1 MWISQLLRPVHLKL
15 HVKIAPISDLR
26 KKSESE
32 FQWTDKC
39 QRAFERLKSELV
51 SKPVVQPYSL
61 KKEVTITTDAS
72 EKAIGGVLSQ
82 EGHPVIYVSKTLSQ
96 AEQRYSNIEREAL
109 AIVFVVKRLKQFLL
123 GRKFNLETDHRPLE
137 FIFAPNKE
145 LPKTVSARITR
156 WAISLMAF
164 DYEIKYKEG
173 SSIPHAD
180 AMSRL
185 KFDNDDDECNLVDY
199 SSSNF
204 DEFCVHYAEHKLIPF
219 EELRSECERDELAK
233 RIIRRV
239 IDGDWK
245 ACTKVESFFKKVSG
259 LLTVENGLL
268 YNGTRPYIP
277 PRMRNIVIER
287 AHDTHPGVQA
297 TKNVVNLMSW
307 WPGVGKDVEK
317 FISACSESAKI
328 RPRTEKSIDT
338 WPDAQPWER
347 LHMDWAY
354 IQEVGNIL
362 IIVDAGSG
370 WIEAFICGD
379 RPTEKVIHCLSAFFG
394 RFGVPHTLVSDNTKE
409 FINDKVVTWL
419 QAQDC
424 TKLESPI
431 YNPRSNGLAERA
443 VQTVKKAMRAWN
455 SSLRVS
461 FHAFLQR
468 VLFTHR
474 NTSSVR
480 GKTPSEVLLGRKMR
494 LPAVINYPIGERVV
508 FRAGPHTESFPA
520 RYVVRKGNNTA

>member
-1 MWISQLLRPVHLKL
+1 M
-15 HVKIAPISDLR
+15 D
-26 KKSESE
+26 
-32 FQWTDKC
+32 
-39 QRAFERLKSELV
+39 
-51 SKPVVQPYSL
+51 
-61 KKEVTITTDAS
+61 
-72 EKAIGGVLSQ
+72 
-82 EGHPVIYVSKTLSQ
+82 
-96 AEQRYSNIEREAL
+96 
-109 AIVFVVKRLKQFLL
+109 
-123 GRKFNLETDHRPLE
+123 
-137 FIFAPNKE
+137 
-145 LPKTVSARITR
+145 
-156 WAISLMAF
+156 F

-185 KFDNDDDECNLVDY
+185 NFDKDDNECNLVDY
-199 SSSNF
+199 SSSNL

-239 IDGDWK
+239 INGDWK
-245 ACTKVESFFKKVSG
+245 ACTQVESIFKKVSG
-259 LLTVENGLL
+259 LLTVGNGLL

-277 PRMRNIVIER
+277 PRMQNIVIER

-297 TKNVVNLMSW
+297 TKNMVNLMSW

-317 FISACSESAKI
+317 FISACSECAKI

-354 IQEVGNIL
+354 IQELCNIL

-379 RPTEKVIHCLSAFFG
+379 RPTEKVIHCLSAIFG
-394 RFGVPHTLVSDNTKE
+394 RFGVPHTLVSDNAKE
-409 FINDKVVTWL
+409 YINDKYVTWL
-419 QAQDC
+419 QAQGC
-424 TKLESPI
+424 TKLESPV

-461 FHAFLQR
+461 FHAF
-468 VLFTHR
+468 LFTHR

-508 FRAGPHTESFPA
+508 FRAGPHTDSFPA
-520 RYVVRKGNNTA
+520 RYVVRKGNNTAWLTKEVSDGSERTILASTSHIAPFASPTTAAPDLETAKSTTDGTTTTGVAVQTSTCVSNRGPAFVVESSTTPEVPLRRSTRVRKPNPRFNDFICK